1 MKTNLLNN
9 LMRAIDDNLPTV
21 LTVTGIIVGVTTVG
35 YSVYAGWK
43 IKEVVEDEKL
53 EKKDK
58 IKKTVIVSAPVV
70 IGTVAST
77 ACIVGAHKE
86 HAKRYLAL
94 SGLYAASR
102 LDAEKLKEKAVEII
116 GEDKV
121 DEIKKEVRKDNIKN
135 DVRTSSE
142 NLNVQVGDE
151 IIIHDL
157 ITGYVFK
164 TTLNDF
170 WTEVREIND
179 IAENETV
186 AMATFFEQLLG
197 KEKYQHASTYDD
209 IGFGAGQEVGSFRP
223 RLDSELTSDMRN
235 IYTIE
240 YPYSNLQ

>member
-9 LMRAIDDNLPTV
+9 LRKAIDDNLPTV
-21 LTVTGIIVGVTTVG
+21 LTGTGVVIGVTTVV
-35 YSVYAGWK
+35 YSIFAGWK

-58 IKKTVIVSAPVV
+58 IKKTVVISAPVL

-77 ACIVGAHKE
+77 ACVVGAHKE

-121 DEIKKEVRKDNIKN
+121 NEIKKEVMKDNIKS
-135 DVRTSSE
+135 DVRSSSE

-157 ITGYVFK
+157 VTGYVFK
-164 TTLNDF
+164 TTLNKF
-170 WTEVREIND
+170 WTMVHEIND
-179 IAENETV
+179 LAETESV
-186 AMATFFEQLLG
+186 PMATFYERLLG
-197 KEKYQHASTYDD
+197 KEEYRHAASYDD
-209 IGFGAGQEVGSFRP
+209 IGFGNGEDVGSFRP
-223 RLDSELTSDMRN
+223 RLDSELTSDMKN